1 MIKSAVWSHLLK
13 KSLMENF
20 IFHAV
25 YDPSRLLFLIVD
37 MPLLSLFS
45 CNSLST
51 FSLLFALNNI
61 HVDIRGVNFRRTEIS
76 RF

>member
-1 MIKSAVWSHLLK
+1 
-13 KSLMENF
+13 MENV

-37 MPLLSLFS
+37 MSLLLLFS
-45 CNSLST
+45 CNST

-61 HVDIRGVNFRRTEIS
+61 HVDIRGVNFRKSEIS